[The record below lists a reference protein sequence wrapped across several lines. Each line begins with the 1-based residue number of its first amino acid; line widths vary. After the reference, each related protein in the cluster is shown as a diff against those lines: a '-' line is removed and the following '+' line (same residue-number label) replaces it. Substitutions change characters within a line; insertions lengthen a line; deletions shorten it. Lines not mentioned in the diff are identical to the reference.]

1 MRLMCLPQFAF
12 RACARSL
19 PAERCQVPVK
29 GQDREMIITIIMIIS
44 IIKMITTAAVSII
57 SILTCRTLWHF
68 SNRKTWKRSLRILS
82 MTVGLVFKTFFDLF
96 QMNLYF
102 ARPSFIVK
110 VFTLSSWP
118 NKNSSNKVCEKYSN
132 GYLPRN
138 TGSLDNVSEQLWG
151 ERAKRPRENWR
162 IWFSLFSLFLPLSPS
177 YSLSLS
183 SLIVTQILSHFS
195 LQTTLISFFNIFPS
209 LCLSQWE
216 KSPSI

>member
-1 MRLMCLPQFAF
+1 
-12 RACARSL
+12 
-19 PAERCQVPVK
+19 
-29 GQDREMIITIIMIIS
+29 
-44 IIKMITTAAVSII
+44 MITTAAVSII

-82 MTVGLVFKTFFDLF
+82 MTVGLVFTTFFDLF

-177 YSLSLS
+177 YSHLLSLLKF
-183 SLIVTQILSHFS
+183 SLISLFPSNHSH
-195 LQTTLISFFNIFPS
+195 LFFNIFPS

-216 KSPSI
+216 KSPSISFA